1 MHSKNFFYDKEYES
15 AAMTSR
21 TMNELGP
28 YLEIYD
34 YDYEAELTNPL
45 EDMYYVLK
53 SEKQTSIEKLIPSL

>member
-1 MHSKNFFYDKEYES
+1 
-15 AAMTSR
+15 MTSR